1 MTSLPLLATLF
12 ILVAASIS
20 HAATLVTWNF
30 NDGTTNA
37 SATAANLTA
46 GAFTSAG
53 GLGSLAVTANST
65 VRAVGDTGYVV
76 TWTGAS
82 VAASGESG
90 AITALDYFTFT
101 LTPSAGHS
109 LSIDQI
115 SFYAWMNTSGTLTD
129 DYNYF
134 VRSSATG
141 ATTLG
146 TYTSALRVA
155 NNGTPTTANQYTLDL
170 SGVTALQNVTTA
182 TTFTIGVYLDNAST
196 SFMRIDSVSLSGTIT
211 PVPEPTVALL
221 ALSAAIVIVFR
232 RRTRFQPTI

>member
-1 MTSLPLLATLF
+1 MTSLRLLATLF
-12 ILVAASIS
+12 MVAVSTS

-76 TWTGAS
+76 TWTGTS
-82 VAASGESG
+82 VGSSGEAG
-90 AITALDYFTFT
+90 AITGLDYFTFT

-109 LSIDQI
+109 MSIDQI

-146 TYTSALRVA
+146 TYTSALRVG
-155 NNGTPTTANQYTLDL
+155 NSTVPTTANQYTLNL

-182 TTFTIGVYLDNAST
+182 TTFTIGMYLDNAST

-211 PVPEPTVALL
+211 PVPEPTVAFL
-221 ALSAAIVIVFR
+221 ALSAAVVLIFR
-232 RRTRFQPTI
+232 RRLHRQAAI